1 MQQNAAV
8 FSLPEVE
15 LEGKMVEK
23 WVFEQSCRFG
33 LHLLKTILAGLDEEL
48 CRNRPSGWRHKGY
61 EERTVQ
67 TALGKLSFSRRIYVN
82 QFSCQRRFAFDPPTA
97 GMELTHP
104 DGMTASVTNRVS
116 IGVRLHLRSGCGW
129 GAKDPGAF
137 LFP

>member
-1 MQQNAAV
+1 M
-8 FSLPEVE
+8 
-15 LEGKMVEK
+15 
-23 WVFEQSCRFG
+23 
-33 LHLLKTILAGLDEEL
+33 TILILESVPLSLRGQLTRWMIEVKAG
-48 CRNRPSGWRHKGY
+48 
-61 EERTVQ
+61 V
-67 TALGKLSFSRRIYVN
+67 F
-82 QFSCQRRFAFDPPTA
+82 CQRRFAFDPPTA

>member
-1 MQQNAAV
+1 MGHTGIV
-8 FSLPEVE
+8 PPWSRVCLGLLEEVDVVLLPEALME
-15 LEGKMVEK
+15 SGDPDLEDDAPE
-23 WVFEQSCRFG
+23 
-33 LHLLKTILAGLDEEL
+33 
-48 CRNRPSGWRHKGY
+48 P
-61 EERTVQ
+61 
-67 TALGKLSFSRRIYVN
+67 
-82 QFSCQRRFAFDPPTA
+82 CQRRFAFDPPTA